1 MSQIRSS
8 DRAAEATGVSARI
21 LEIDF
26 IRGFM
31 LISMAL
37 DHGTSLCRAMGRH
50 AASPITI
57 AQVLPSTTAEIFFLM
72 SGYLFGHTRLA
83 KMTAVD
89 RTFLGDTLKRTW
101 QLYAYNA
108 VTLLLV
114 MAFMS
119 LASPTLLGAG
129 RFDLFATD
137 PFTAA
142 RNFVLMRS
150 APFGFDVLQIYIIF
164 FLATPLFAWLLLK
177 SPSAALAWL
186 VTCWV
191 AVGIWSRTIGLEHDE
206 TIAINIWAWQITF
219 FGGMWLGV
227 GRRYAGIA
235 RVIVTDPRIFRGAC
249 LLLAVIAIG
258 WIGQKYPHRM
268 GLDES
273 PWILPGVDRAT
284 LGPLKIVSSLCVV
297 VAMIWLAD
305 RFRIVETQ
313 IGRALA
319 MLGRHSL
326 ACFCA
331 SNFGLYWVALAWQ
344 ASGSHAVFW
353 LAEGLFVA
361 FIFGWVALVSTVMPA
376 GSPKRKAT
384 PQPSAGAVDKDV
396 ATPDWTLT
404 GHTHPVG
411 GVR

>member
-1 MSQIRSS
+1 MDQIRSN
-8 DRAAEATGVSARI
+8 DRAAPAPGVGARI

-119 LASPTLLGAG
+119 LAGPTLLRAG
-129 RFDLFATD
+129 RFDQFATD

-142 RNFVLMRS
+142 RDFMLMRS

-177 SPSAALAWL
+177 SPRAALAWL

-191 AVGIWSRTIGLEHDE
+191 AVAVWAQTVGLEHDE
-206 TIAINIWAWQITF
+206 TIAINVLAWQITF
-219 FGGMWLGV
+219 FGGMMLGV
-227 GRRYAGIA
+227 GRRYGGIA
-235 RVIVTDPRIFRGAC
+235 RAIVTDSRIILVAC
-249 LLLAVIAIG
+249 ILLVVFAIG
-258 WIGQKYPHRM
+258 WIGQKYPHRL
-268 GLDES
+268 GLAAS

-297 VAMIWLAD
+297 AALIWLAD

-313 IGRALA
+313 AGRALA

-331 SNFGLYWVALAWQ
+331 SNFGLFWVALAWQ
-344 ASGSHAVFW
+344 ASGSNAVFW
-353 LAEGLFVA
+353 LAEGLFVV
-361 FIFGWVALVSTVMPA
+361 FIFGWVALVATVMPV
-376 GSPKRKAT
+376 GSRKRKETTQPPAVVPDSAAAAT
-384 PQPSAGAVDKDV
+384 DWALPGA
-396 ATPDWTLT
+396 P
-404 GHTHPVG
+404 PVG